1 MRISDWSSDVC
12 SSDLNAAHHVDPLV
26 ERALQVLRRLG
37 IAPVAVLREGDEL
50 QVDPVLHR
58 LAHFQKGLYCQEP
71 VDADV
76 DVAVDDQRAEPDRT
90 AAEREGALLDSLDR
104 QMRLQ
109 TAPEVDAFQTH
120 APPFQLSDR

>member
-58 LAHFQKGLYCQEP
+58 LAHFQKGLYGQEP
-71 VDADV
+71 VVADV
-76 DVAVDDQRAEPDRT
+76 DVAADGQRAARDRP
-90 AAEREGALLDSLDR
+90 AAEREGALLDQIGRASGR
-104 QMRLQ
+104 ERVCQY
-109 TAPEVDAFQTH
+109 A
-120 APPFQLSDR
+120 